1 MAGNIFL
8 PILSTFN
15 GAGVRQAQGALSGLA
30 GTVRGLGASFK
41 AAAVGFVA
49 FQSVSGLANF
59 ATGTIVEAR
68 DLERNIR
75 ALGLIFDEATPRMEA
90 FARSANGMGLSTS
103 EAAKAATFLGSTLR
117 GAGFDTQ
124 RTADETERL
133 VALAADLA
141 TVYGYDVSEALSGMT
156 ALFRGEYDPIEK
168 FGVAMKQNE
177 VNTALAAKGLG
188 NLTGQQLLN
197 AQQQVRLE
205 LLYQRTTR
213 AQGAFAQGAGTLFVE
228 QKKLESAFKDF
239 EALLGARL
247 TPVITEFM
255 MELQPM
261 LEGGTPAAENFF
273 QGIADVMDGLLPL
286 MQPIGDLFNIIV
298 DVLGDLMI
306 AFAPI
311 LETFSVLGAEVGNFV
326 MPVFEVLAETL
337 SFIAQVV
344 SGILSP
350 ALDIL
355 SIILIVIL
363 RLVSKFLGMFEPIVA
378 PIMGFFK
385 MLGIELDRTKN
396 GIHDVFNEIV
406 NGQNSVATSSGFNT
420 TTLAG
425 IMSAS
430 ATGPATP
437 QTGTEKTAAK
447 NYVADFYANI
457 KDEIKKQ
464 NARLRLENLGASE
477 ALISSILSG
486 QGWGTVYARVVK
498 GGAAGIAELQKQFN
512 QTKAGLD
519 ELAAAAEA
527 AQKEFEAMQEAM
539 AAVDEEV
546 AKFGNSMMSLLKA
559 TAPLPTVTRTLG
571 EFEQAV
577 VEAFDAISGSLA
589 DAVDNKLL
597 FQSSADDLAA
607 YAKATQATLSG
618 IAAQRDAIAARIA
631 DANDLIASTKNAVLG
646 FANITSLLES
656 QSQTIVETT
665 MSVVDGIRL
674 TLTRSLDVQGLVGD
688 LTGNFQKVLDKTKK
702 FAADLKELRRLG
714 LDKNL
719 FKQIV
724 DAGLESGGAT
734 AAAIIAGGGETVAE
748 LNSVFAELS
757 DVGAV
762 IAEETAQVM
771 FGAGVDVTNGLIEGL
786 LSQDNALRQAA
797 EVLAESFTTTFNS
810 RMSDFMLTDAYALA
824 GLTPNMTGLEQPTA
838 DGGGGR
844 GVMFTAAS
852 TGPAK
857 IFEVNINAGMVTD
870 KAELGQTIVDTISRY
885 ERTNGSVWV
894 RA

>member
-49 FQSVSGLANF
+49 FQSVSGLASF
-59 ATGTIVEAR
+59 ATGTITEAR

-75 ALGLIFDEATPRMEA
+75 ALGLIFDEAAPRMEA
-90 FARSANGMGLSTS
+90 FSRSAVSMGLSTS

-205 LLYQRTTR
+205 LLYQRTAR
-213 AQGAFAQGAGTLFVE
+213 AQGAFAQGTGTLFVE
-228 QKKLESAFKDF
+228 QKKLEATFKDF

-247 TPVITEFM
+247 TPVVTEFM
-255 MELQPM
+255 MALKP
-261 LEGGTPAAENFF
+261 LLDGGTPAAETFF
-273 QGIADVMDGLLPL
+273 QGIADVMEGLLPL
-286 MQPIGDLFNIIV
+286 MQPIADIFNVLIDIV
-298 DVLGDLMI
+298 GNLMI

-311 LETFSVLGAEVGNFV
+311 LKTLSVFISEILNFLMPALETLGGILNFV
-326 MPVFEVLAETL
+326 
-337 SFIAQVV
+337 AQVV

-350 ALDIL
+350 VLDVL
-355 SIILIVIL
+355 VFVMSLML
-363 RLVSKFLGMFEPIVA
+363 RLISKFLGIFEPFIT
-378 PIMGFFK
+378 PILGFFK
-385 MLGIELDRTKN
+385 MIGVELDKTKN
-396 GIHDVFNEIV
+396 GINDAVTGIL
-406 NGQNSVATSSGFNT
+406 GGLNSVATSSGFNT

-425 IMSAS
+425 ILNAS

-437 QTGTEKTAAK
+437 STEAEETPAK

-519 ELAAAAEA
+519 ELATAAEA
-527 AQKEFEAMQEAM
+527 AEKEFEAMQQAM
-539 AAVDEEV
+539 AAVDAEV
-546 AKFGNSMMSLLKA
+546 TKFGNGMMSLLKA
-559 TAPLPTVTRTLG
+559 TSPLPTVTRVLG

-607 YAKATQATLSG
+607 YARSTQATLAG
-618 IAAQRDAIAARIA
+618 IAAQRDAIAARIS

-714 LDKNL
+714 LDRNL

-734 AAAIIAGGGETVAE
+734 AAAIIAGGADTVAE
-748 LNSVFAELS
+748 LNNVFAELN
-757 DVGAV
+757 DVGSV

-797 EVLAESFTTTFNS
+797 QTLADAFTATFNS
-810 RMSDFMLTDAYALA
+810 RMADFMAVDAYALA
-824 GLTPNMTGLEQPTA
+824 GLNPDMTAVSEFETS
-838 DGGGGR
+838 GGGGTR
-844 GVMFTAAS
+844 PFMMSSV
-852 TGPAK
+852 GPAK

>member
-1 MAGNIFL
+1 VAGNIYL

-15 GAGVRQAQGALSGLA
+15 GAGVKQAQGALAGLA
-30 GTVRGLGASFK
+30 GTVRALGASFK

-49 FQSVSGLANF
+49 FQGISGLANF

-75 ALGLIFDEATPRMEA
+75 ALALIFDDATPRMEA
-90 FARSANGMGLSTS
+90 FARSANSMGLSTS
-103 EAAKAATFLGSTLR
+103 EAAKASTFLGSVLR

-124 RTADETERL
+124 RTAAETQRL
-133 VALAADLA
+133 VGLASDLA

-168 FGVAMKQNE
+168 FGVAMKQSE
-177 VNTALAAKGLG
+177 VNAVLAAKGLG
-188 NLTGQQLLN
+188 NLTGQALLN

-205 LLYQRTTR
+205 LLYQRTAR
-213 AQGAFAQGAGTLFVE
+213 AQGAFEKGAGTLFVE
-228 QKKLESAFKDF
+228 QKKLEAAFKDF
-239 EALLGARL
+239 EALLGSRL
-247 TPVITEFM
+247 TPVITKFM
-255 MELQPM
+255 MALQPM

-273 QGIADVMDGLLPL
+273 QGIADTMDALLPL
-286 MQPIGDLFNIIV
+286 LQPIGDIFNLLV
-298 DVLGDLMI
+298 DIAGDLMI
-306 AFAPI
+306 AFAPFI
-311 LETFSVLGAEVGNFV
+311 KLLSVAFAEVLKFLMPALTFLGETFS
-326 MPVFEVLAETL
+326 
-337 SFIAQVV
+337 FIARLV
-344 SGILSP
+344 GAILSP
-350 ALDIL
+350 AMSVLTVTL
-355 SIILIVIL
+355 TLVL
-363 RLVSKFLGMFEPIVA
+363 RLASTFLGIFKPLIDPIMSFFDGVLKELERTGKGMAAFAAQITGTQEIRKKFTIRSIEGSDPIV
-378 PIMGFFK
+378 PT
-385 MLGIELDRTKN
+385 EPPP
-396 GIHDVFNEIV
+396 
-406 NGQNSVATSSGFNT
+406 
-420 TTLAG
+420 
-425 IMSAS
+425 
-430 ATGPATP
+430 GPEGP
-437 QTGTEKTAAK
+437 
-447 NYVADFYANI
+447 NYVADFYKGI
-457 KDEIKKQ
+457 RDEIKKQ
-464 NARLRLENLGASE
+464 NARLKLQNLGASD

-498 GGAAGIAELQKQFN
+498 GGAAGVAELQKQFN
-512 QTKAGLD
+512 QTKSGLD

-527 AQKEFEAMQEAM
+527 AQKEFDAMQEAM
-539 AAVDEEV
+539 AAVDAEV
-546 AKFGNSMMSLLKA
+546 AKFGNSMMLLLKA
-559 TAPLPTVTRTLG
+559 TAPLPMVTRTLG

-577 VEAFDAISGSLA
+577 VEAFDAISTSLA

-607 YAKATQATLSG
+607 YAKATQATLAG
-618 IAAQRDAIAARIA
+618 IAAQRDAIAARIS

-748 LNSVFAELS
+748 LNNVFAELS

-797 EVLAESFTTTFNS
+797 ETLADAFTTTFNS
-810 RMSDFMLTDAYALA
+810 RMSDFMLADAYALA
-824 GLTPNMTGLEQPTA
+824 GLTPNMTGVEQPLTGTTGGI
-838 DGGGGR
+838 GGGL
-844 GVMFTAAS
+844 MFTSAS

-857 IFEVNINAGMVTD
+857 IFEVNINAGMVAD